1 MATAS
6 PRDVTAA
13 LLAIEQATGDAL
25 DARCAEME
33 ARLRA
38 AELEAAAAR
47 LSSSTSGEVLPSAPL
62 TSLLPVRT
70 LTISP

>member
-13 LLAIEQATGDAL
+13 LIAIEQATGDAL
-25 DARCAEME
+25 DARCAQME

-47 LSSSTSGEVLPSAPL
+47 LSSPSSSEVLPFILPL
-62 TSLLPVRT
+62 FQLPAD
-70 LTISP
+70 LW